1 MRTVG
6 YTRVSTTS
14 QLDGNGLDL
23 QRERIAAWCAYQ
35 GTELGAVYVDEAVSG
50 SVEASARPGLRAA
63 IRNVLSDV
71 GAPGCLVVYK
81 LDRLGR
87 DAIDVQETLAVL
99 LDAGVRV
106 VSIVDGVDSASG
118 MGAAL
123 LRLLTSILA
132 SFAEAERETIRARL
146 QDGRRRAKASLRTY
160 ASEPSYGL
168 RVTEGGQL
176 AEDTDEARAV
186 TRARELHA
194 EGIPLRTI
202 GECLLSEGLAPRRAK
217 TWSPSVLRRL
227 VTGQRETA
235 KRKASPRIA
244 RARERLLGETNGGT
258 HGDNK

>member
-1 MRTVG
+1 MTKAIG
-6 YTRVSTTS
+6 YTRVSTRS
-14 QLDGNGLDL
+14 QLDGSGLDM

-35 GTELGAVYVDEAVSG
+35 GLPLAEVHVDEAVSG
-50 SVEASARPGLRAA
+50 AVEASARPGLRAA
-63 IRNVLSDV
+63 LRAVLDGG
-71 GAPGCLVVYK
+71 GACLVVYK

-132 SFAEAERETIRARL
+132 SFAEAERETIRTRL
-146 QDGRRRAKASLRTY
+146 RDGRARAKADLRTY

-168 RVTEGGQL
+168 RAVDGGAL
-176 AEDTDEARAV
+176 TADDAEARAV
-186 TRARELHA
+186 ARARELAA
-194 EGIPLRTI
+194 EGLSLRAV
-202 GECLLSEGLAPRRAK
+202 GARLLAEGLAPRRAA

-227 VTGQRETA
+227 VTGQREPA
-235 KRKASPRIA
+235 KAKPSPRLV
-244 RARERLLGETNGGT
+244 RARERLLGAA
-258 HGDNK
+258 